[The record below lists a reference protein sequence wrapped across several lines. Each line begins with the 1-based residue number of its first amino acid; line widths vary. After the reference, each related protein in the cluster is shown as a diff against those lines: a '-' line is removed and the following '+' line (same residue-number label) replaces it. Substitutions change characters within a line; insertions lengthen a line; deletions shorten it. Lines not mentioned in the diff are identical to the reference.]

1 MTTLKE
7 ISCIYNRKDT
17 VLDKIDLSIAPGNI
31 YGLLGKNGEGK
42 STLLKLISG
51 LLFPDN
57 GTCNVSGETPSKRNV
72 SFLSNIF
79 YLPEDIVLPDVTPET
94 YLKMY
99 APFYPSFSKEIM
111 NRCIE
116 LFELP
121 LSAPIRKMSLGQ
133 KKKVA
138 ITMALSVNTPLLLMD
153 EPTNGLDIPSKSV
166 FRKLV
171 ASLMTDDRTIILS
184 THQVRDLESLI
195 DAVIILDNQKIV
207 LSDTLNTIS
216 EKLYFGKVEKA
227 DDVLYSESTMLGN
240 AGVMVNKNKMD
251 SVVSLELLFNATINH
266 PQEIKK
272 IFA

>member
-1 MTTLKE
+1 MITLKE
-7 ISCIYNRKDT
+7 ISCIYNRNET
-17 VLDKIDLSIAPGNI
+17 VLDKIDLNIAPGYI

-51 LLFPDN
+51 LLFPN
-57 GTCNVSGETPSKRNV
+57 GGTCNVSGETPSKRKV

-79 YLPEDIVLPDVTPET
+79 YLPEDMPLPDVTPET

-99 APFYPSFSKEIM
+99 APFYPSFSRQVME
-111 NRCIE
+111 RCIE

-121 LSAPIRKMSLGQ
+121 LSASIRKMSLGQ

-138 ITMALSVNTPLLLMD
+138 ITMALSANTPLLLMD

-171 ASLMTDDRTIILS
+171 ASLMSDDRTIILS

-195 DAVIILDNQKIV
+195 DAIIILDNKKVV
-207 LSDTLNTIS
+207 LSDTLDSIS
-216 EKLYFGKVEKA
+216 EKLYFGKVEKG
-227 DDVLYSESTMLGN
+227 DDVLYSESNMLGN
-240 AGVMVNKNKMD
+240 AGVMVNKNNMN
-251 SVVSLELLFNATINH
+251 SVVNLELLFNTAINH
-266 PQEIKK
+266 PLEIKK
-272 IFA
+272 LFV